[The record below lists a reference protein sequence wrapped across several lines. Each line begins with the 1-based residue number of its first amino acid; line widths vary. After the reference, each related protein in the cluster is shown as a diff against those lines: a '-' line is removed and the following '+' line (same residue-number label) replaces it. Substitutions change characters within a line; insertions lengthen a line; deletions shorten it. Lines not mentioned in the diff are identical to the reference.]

1 MAHWT
6 VRCAT
11 GQCLVH
17 QAVQM
22 STSHSREFGDVLR
35 YNSPDCPVSQRSN
48 GSLRQRSTLQSATVM
63 NSATIESEAQK
74 AERTGLSGVA
84 PDCLVQL
91 EDKRCQRS
99 TSQNPNR

>member
-1 MAHWT
+1 
-6 VRCAT
+6 
-11 GQCLVH
+11 
-17 QAVQM
+17 M

-99 TSQNPNR
+99 TAQNPNR